1 MRRPSDSIHEGDPTM
16 TGPLSD
22 YRVLELTSTVS
33 GPMAGM
39 ILADQG
45 ADVIKIEPPLLGDTA
60 RFLGSSRAGMGG
72 MYAVLNRNKR
82 SLVLDL
88 KGEEDM
94 EIFLQLVAT
103 ADVLLENYRPGIM
116 RKLGIDHTSLAKI
129 NPKLIYASISGYGQE
144 GPYKNRRVYDPLIQA
159 TTGLAH
165 AQGVEEPRNV
175 QSIVFDKITG
185 MTTAQAVTT
194 ALLQREKTGQ
204 GQYLPVSML
213 ESALYY
219 NWPDMMW
226 SRTLQGDGIS
236 YAGELADYF
245 QIFKLKDGSV
255 SIVLVADPA
264 VELLCVW
271 RGNTLH
277 EDPRFKTLLDR
288 LKNATA
294 WKLAVEEMLADLTA
308 EEVCETLDSFGVPV
322 ARVNTLDEVHE
333 DPQVLHDGSLIETTH
348 PVIGDMRLPRPPVR
362 FIGQDLDP
370 ENFPARHAAFLGEHN
385 REILSEL
392 KVDEAAIARME
403 QREENNHKLISAAT
417 AAAADTG

>member
-1 MRRPSDSIHEGDPTM
+1 MA
-16 TGPLSD
+16 GPLSD

-60 RFLGSSRAGMGG
+60 RFLGSSREGMGG
-72 MYAVLNRNKR
+72 MFAVLNRNKR
-82 SLVLDL
+82 SLALDL
-88 KGEEDM
+88 KAEEDM
-94 EIFLQLVAT
+94 KVFVRLVKT
-103 ADVLLENYRPGIM
+103 ADVLLENYRPGIVHN
-116 RKLGIDHTSLAKI
+116 LGIDYAALTQI
-129 NPKLIYASISGYGQE
+129 NPQLIYASISGYGQD

-165 AQGVEEPRNV
+165 AQGANEPRNV

-185 MTTAQAVTT
+185 MTAAQAVTT

-219 NWPDMMW
+219 NWPDLMW
-226 SRTLQGDGIS
+226 SRTLQGEGIQE
-236 YAGELADYF
+236 AGELADYF
-245 QIFKLKDGSV
+245 QIFKLKDGNV

-271 RGNTLH
+271 RGNSLH

-288 LKNATA
+288 IKNATA
-294 WKLAVEEMLADLTA
+294 WKFAVEEMLADLTTQ
-308 EEVCETLDSFGVPV
+308 EVCEMLDSFGVPV
-322 ARVNTLDEVHE
+322 ARVNTLDNVHE
-333 DPQVLHDGSLIETTH
+333 DAQVVHERTLIETTH

-362 FIGQDLDP
+362 FMGQDLDP
-370 ENFPARHAAFLGEHN
+370 AHFPARHAAFLGDHN

-392 KVDEAAIARME
+392 KIDEAVIARME
-403 QREENNHKLISAAT
+403 LREENNRKLMSAAV
-417 AAAADTG
+417 AAAASPSE

>member
-1 MRRPSDSIHEGDPTM
+1 M

-88 KGEEDM
+88 KGEPDRA
-94 EIFLQLVAT
+94 IFKELVAT
-103 ADVLLENYRPGIM
+103 ADILLENYRPGIM
-116 RKLGIDHTSLAKI
+116 QKLGIDYAPLAKI

-165 AQGVEEPRNV
+165 AQGVNEPRNV

-185 MTTAQAVTT
+185 MTTAQGIAT
-194 ALLQREKTGQ
+194 ALLHREKTGQ

-219 NWPDMMW
+219 NWPDLMW
-226 SRTLQGDGIS
+226 SRTLQGEGIS
-236 YAGELADYF
+236 DAGELADYF
-245 QIFKLKDGSV
+245 QIFKVKDGDV
-255 SIVLVADPA
+255 SIVLVGDPS

-271 RGNTLH
+271 RGNSLH
-277 EDPRFKTLLDR
+277 EDPRFKTLPAR
-288 LKNATA
+288 IENAAA
-294 WKLAVEEMLADLTA
+294 WKRAVEEMLADLTVD
-308 EEVCETLDSFGVPV
+308 EICETLDSFGVPV

-333 DPQVLHDGSLIETTH
+333 DPQVLHEGTLIETTH
-348 PVIGDMRLPRPPVR
+348 PVIGDMRLPRPPLR
-362 FIGQDLDP
+362 FAGQDPDP
-370 ENFPARHAAFLGEHN
+370 NHFPARHAAFLGDHN

-392 KVDEAAIARME
+392 KVDETVIRHME
-403 QREENNHKLISAAT
+403 RREENNRKLMRAAIEAAT
-417 AAAADTG
+417 